1 MCLVDGGDIT
11 NPDAHGIPRGQ
22 LREPSAGC
30 TAVYFMT
37 YKLYLLDLSKLT
49 LTKSN
54 KWLKNVPAKEL
65 KMTDNVNN

>member
-1 MCLVDGGDIT
+1 MCLDDGGDIT
-11 NPDAHGIPRGQ
+11 DPDAHGVLMGQ

-30 TAVYFMT
+30 TAVYLMT
-37 YKLYLLDLSKLT
+37 YELYLLDLSKLT
-49 LTKSN
+49 FTKSN